1 MLRNFS
7 NTKKKILIFFFEDAR
22 TFVKECK
29 KKYDLSVVDLFFED
43 GAPEHLTTFE
53 FYQNLNNCLNDKGI
67 VVSNA
72 IADFSNNLTMSTILS
87 TFNSVFKSIYY
98 FYDDIHIKRS
108 NLMVS
113 NLYILASNQSK
124 FKQTNIKLEN
134 VPKSMKEKVYRT
146 LKNINK
152 FKKEEFNKEHILYD
166 ENNTYSGI
174 FSKSLENYRE
184 TIANLVPS
192 RILMN

>member
-1 MLRNFS
+1 
-7 NTKKKILIFFFEDAR
+7 
-22 TFVKECK
+22 
-29 KKYDLSVVDLFFED
+29 
-43 GAPEHLTTFE
+43 
-53 FYQNLNNCLNDKGI
+53 
-67 VVSNA
+67 
-72 IADFSNNLTMSTILS
+72 
-87 TFNSVFKSIYY
+87 
-98 FYDDIHIKRS
+98 
-108 NLMVS
+108 MVS

-174 FSKSLENYRE
+174 FSKSLETYRK

-192 RILMN
+192 RILIN

>member
-1 MLRNFS
+1 
-7 NTKKKILIFFFEDAR
+7 
-22 TFVKECK
+22 
-29 KKYDLSVVDLFFED
+29 
-43 GAPEHLTTFE
+43 
-53 FYQNLNNCLNDKGI
+53 
-67 VVSNA
+67 
-72 IADFSNNLTMSTILS
+72 
-87 TFNSVFKSIYY
+87 
-98 FYDDIHIKRS
+98 
-108 NLMVS
+108 MVS

-152 FKKEEFNKEHILYD
+152 FKKEEFNKERILYD